1 MAQVHEMIYMK
12 MTNGE
17 YVYGTNKAIGLYSVE
32 IIVNANMSL
41 TMYPQ

>member
-1 MAQVHEMIYMK
+1 MSQMQDMIYMK

-17 YVYGTNKAIGLYSVE
+17 YVYGTNKAIGLIVLKM
-32 IIVNANMSL
+32 IVNANMNL